1 MLGASEIARQFVA
14 SGDGSFVLPVIA
26 YYSTDRLWAQV
37 PKKDLSKEDFS
48 SSRTKG
54 YEQALHAS
62 ANSAR
67 IVSWFRKL
75 SLWEWQNKT
84 KSPEYNAVKK
94 QSGRRF
100 APLLAAITVTSTMM
114 LRLRILLS
122 SISMVAGAPIVTP

>member
-67 IVSWFRKL
+67 IVVGLGSYPFGSGKIKRKA
-75 SLWEWQNKT
+75 QNIM
-84 KSPEYNAVKK
+84 P
-94 QSGRRF
+94 
-100 APLLAAITVTSTMM
+100 
-114 LRLRILLS
+114 
-122 SISMVAGAPIVTP
+122 